1 MTRSQVARSPVTPG
15 AADNLPLRSLTPVW
29 VGLALLGFIV
39 VALAARG
46 LSTAPRRSDQAAAA
60 PKGPTKEQVRQ
71 RQEHIALTERALELA
86 RKERKAAEQAAT
98 PAPASAESARPAPS
112 SAAAAGVAP
121 AEAKTESSPKPAPQS
136 SPKPAAPATDKAP
149 PAPAEAAPAKA
160 AAPSGL
166 EGLKAD
172 VSFE

>member
-1 MTRSQVARSPVTPG
+1 
-15 AADNLPLRSLTPVW
+15 VW
-29 VGLALLGFIV
+29 VALALLGLIF

-46 LSTAPRRSDQAAAA
+46 LSTPPHRPEVAGAA

-71 RQEHIALTERALELA
+71 RQEHITLTERALELA
-86 RKERKAAEQAAT
+86 RKERKAAQQAAA
-98 PAPASAESARPAPS
+98 PAPASPAPAS
-112 SAAAAGVAP
+112 PVPASAAVASAAAV
-121 AEAKTESSPKPAPQS
+121 EAKTAASPKAAPPAS
-136 SPKPAAPATDKAP
+136 LKAAPPATDQAP
-149 PAPAEAAPAKA
+149 PAPAEAAPAKP

>member
-29 VGLALLGFIV
+29 VALALLGLIF

-46 LSTAPRRSDQAAAA
+46 LSTPPHRPEVAGAA

-71 RQEHIALTERALELA
+71 RQEHITLTERALELA
-86 RKERKAAEQAAT
+86 RKERKAAQQAVAPAPAS
-98 PAPASAESARPAPS
+98 PAPASAAVA
-112 SAAAAGVAP
+112 SAAAV
-121 AEAKTESSPKPAPQS
+121 EAKTAASPKAAP
-136 SPKPAAPATDKAP
+136 PATDQAP
-149 PAPAEAAPAKA
+149 PAPAEAAPAKP

>member
-1 MTRSQVARSPVTPG
+1 MSPSQVQRASVT
-15 AADNLPLRSLTPVW
+15 AAASDEVPLRSLTAVW
-29 VGLALLGFIV
+29 ALLAAFSGAFIV
-39 VALAARG
+39 LAARS
-46 LSTAPRRSDQAAAA
+46 LSPPPKRAETAAIA

-86 RKERKAAEQAAT
+86 RKERKAAQPAAT
-98 PAPASAESARPAPS
+98 PVSAAPAPASPVAEKAESSPKAAVAPS
-112 SAAAAGVAP
+112 SAKASSAAASAP
-121 AEAKTESSPKPAPQS
+121 TAKAEAASAAPG
-136 SPKPAAPATDKAP
+136 PAAPA
-149 PAPAEAAPAKA
+149 PAKP

>member
-29 VGLALLGFIV
+29 VALALLGLIF

-46 LSTAPRRSDQAAAA
+46 LSTPPHRPEVAGAA

-71 RQEHIALTERALELA
+71 RQEHITLTERALELA
-86 RKERKAAEQAAT
+86 RKERKAAQQAVAPAPAS
-98 PAPASAESARPAPS
+98 PAPASAAVA
-112 SAAAAGVAP
+112 SAAAV
-121 AEAKTESSPKPAPQS
+121 EAKTAASPKAAPPA
-136 SPKPAAPATDKAP
+136 SPKAAPPATDQAP
-149 PAPAEAAPAKA
+149 TAPAAAASAKP

>member
-29 VGLALLGFIV
+29 VALALLGLIF

-46 LSTAPRRSDQAAAA
+46 LSTPPHRPEVAGAA

-71 RQEHIALTERALELA
+71 RQEHITLTERALELA
-86 RKERKAAEQAAT
+86 RKERKAAQQAVAPAPAS
-98 PAPASAESARPAPS
+98 PAPASAAVA
-112 SAAAAGVAP
+112 SAAAV
-121 AEAKTESSPKPAPQS
+121 EAKTAASPKAAPPA
-136 SPKPAAPATDKAP
+136 SPKAAPPATDQAP
-149 PAPAEAAPAKA
+149 PAPAEAAPAKP